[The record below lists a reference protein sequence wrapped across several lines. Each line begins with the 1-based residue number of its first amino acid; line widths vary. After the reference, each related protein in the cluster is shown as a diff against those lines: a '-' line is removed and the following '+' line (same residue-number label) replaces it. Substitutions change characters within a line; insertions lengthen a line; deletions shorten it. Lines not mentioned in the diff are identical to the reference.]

1 MGSRDDLEDRILIAR
16 REFFETGSISDQKIS
31 ALLLRSWERSRD
43 YGLMA
48 SSRLMRDATRARAP
62 LGIEEA
68 NAKLVSH
75 SQSEMERLHH
85 AFSGGNWLVALV
97 NADGVIVRSVGG
109 GHATTRELGSVMCAG
124 ADASEKTIGTNGPG
138 SALVERRP
146 MLIRG
151 REHFLDEAADFVCA
165 AVPLVDP
172 SGAVAGALDISYIDT
187 PLQVDP
193 LRLLATA
200 ARAIENDML
209 DSQRDVAVVNFHYRP
224 EMLRTPYA
232 ALLAV
237 SYDGYV
243 VGANRSA
250 RATLCLG
257 DGTLERLEFSSLF
270 DMSLAQLIVASRL
283 STPAV
288 AHCHSGVRFY
298 ASASEHRGKEL
309 QHAAGLAR
317 GGAGVA
323 RSTAG
328 VARAATSQAGTQGST
343 ASVLAQRGDESH
355 LMADSRLQ
363 ALFDKARR
371 AFDRD
376 IPVIVYGETGT
387 GKEVFAQRLHR
398 GGPRHGGSL
407 VAVNCFA
414 LPPSL
419 IESELF
425 GYEHG
430 AFTGARRGGAP
441 GKFEEAHNGTLFL
454 DEIGDMPF
462 ELQGRLLRVL
472 QERKVTRLGSSREI
486 AVNISLI
493 CATHRSLPDLVA
505 EGKFREDLFYR
516 LSGVSVTL
524 PPLRERS
531 DLRQLIDWLLAH
543 QDLGA
548 FREHAPYR
556 LADDALNTLLNYRWP
571 GNVRELRSVLRAAA
585 ALGDADGEIRA
596 EHLPSELVEQAATTR
611 PITPLPPYA
620 PSKLAAME
628 TDAIRQALE
637 HHNGNISAT
646 ARSLGIGR
654 ATLYRKLQK
663 RSDNA

>member
-1 MGSRDDLEDRILIAR
+1 MS
-16 REFFETGSISDQKIS
+16 
-31 ALLLRSWERSRD
+31 
-43 YGLMA
+43 
-48 SSRLMRDATRARAP
+48 AP

-68 NAKLVSH
+68 NAQLVGH
-75 SQSEMERLHH
+75 SRSEMERLHH

-97 NADGVIVRSVGG
+97 NAEGVVVRSVGG
-109 GHATTRELGSVMCAG
+109 EHATTRELVSVLRPG
-124 ADASEKTIGTNGPG
+124 TDVSERTIGTNGPG

-151 REHFLDEAADFVCA
+151 HEHFLDEAAEFTCA

-172 SGAVAGALDISYIDT
+172 FGAPAGALDISYLYTPSQID
-187 PLQVDP
+187 PLQ
-193 LRLLATA
+193 LLATA
-200 ARAIENDML
+200 ARAIENQML
-209 DSQRDVAVVNFHYRP
+209 DSLNNVTVVRFHYRP
-224 EMLRTPYA
+224 DMLRTPYA

-243 VGANRSA
+243 IGANQSA

-257 DGTLERLEFSSLF
+257 DGSLKRLEFSSLF
-270 DMSLAQLIVASRL
+270 DLPLPQLIVASRL
-283 STPAV
+283 STPALV
-288 AHCHSGVRFY
+288 HRHSGVRLY
-298 ASASEHRGKEL
+298 ASASEHQGKEL
-309 QHAAGLAR
+309 QHATEPAHR
-317 GGAGVA
+317 GAGVGSA
-323 RSTAG
+323 AG
-328 VARAATSQAGTQGST
+328 VARAASRAATHGST
-343 ASVLAQRGDESH
+343 ASALAQPGDESY

-363 ALFDKARR
+363 ASFDKARR

-387 GKEVFAQRLHR
+387 GKEVFAQRLHT

-407 VAVNCFA
+407 VAINCFA
-414 LPPSL
+414 LPASL

-430 AFTGARRGGAP
+430 AFTGGRRGGAP

-462 ELQGRLLRVL
+462 DVQGRLLRVL

-493 CATHRSLPDLVA
+493 CATHRSLPELVA

-516 LSGVSVTL
+516 LSGVSITL

-531 DLRQLIDWLLAH
+531 DLRQLIDWLLAREA
-543 QDLGA
+543 LNVFA
-548 FREHAPYR
+548 EHAPYR
-556 LADDALNTLLNYRWP
+556 LDDDALDTLLNYRWP

-585 ALGDADGEIRA
+585 ALGDSDGEIRA
-596 EHLPSELVEQAATTR
+596 EHLPLELVEQVETAR
-611 PITPLPPYA
+611 LNTPLSSCA
-620 PSKLAAME
+620 PGTLAAME

-637 HHNGNISAT
+637 LHHGNIAAT

-654 ATLYRKLQK
+654 ATLHRKLNK
-663 RSDNA
+663 M